1 MTALYSEKDE
11 AYLDHLHN
19 LWMEHC
25 KNFSNHAAYR
35 AWYKKQQGKDV
46 IANMARPTYDE
57 WYKEHY
63 EKSKKWL
70 KRQLRAEEEEKRKAE
85 KEQKKKVEEEQKK
98 KVASVPPKRGG
109 LGMGGPLRPIPVKIK
124 RKYYAVAK
132 GRKVGIYAT
141 WDECRKHVDGFKG
154 ARYMRFNTKKKA
166 MAFVVENRE
175 SA

>member
-25 KNFSNHAAYR
+25 KNFSNHAAYK

-70 KRQLRAEEEEKRKAE
+70 KRQLVRAEEEEKRKAE
-85 KEQKKKVEEEQKK
+85 EEQKKKAEEEQKK
-98 KVASVPPKRGG
+98 KAASVLPKGG
-109 LGMGGPLRPIPVKIK
+109 G
-124 RKYYAVAK
+124 
-132 GRKVGIYAT
+132 
-141 WDECRKHVDGFKG
+141 
-154 ARYMRFNTKKKA
+154 
-166 MAFVVENRE
+166 
-175 SA
+175 